1 MNRRDMIALLGG
13 AAAWPAAA
21 RAQAMPVIG
30 WLSSGSP
37 AEFGSFLAAFRRGLG
52 ESGFVEGRNFRI
64 EYRWA
69 TGRYD
74 RLPELAADLVAHNV
88 ALIAATGGSASPLAA
103 KAATATTPIVFT
115 GGGDPVQLGLVTSL
129 SRPGGNATGS
139 ANITSSLDGKRLE
152 LLHELVPRART
163 IAFLVN
169 STNPALESVAVDVQ
183 KVASAF
189 DIKLSVVKASTEAEI
204 DASFVSFAKR
214 PDALL
219 VATDAFFTSRRE
231 QLVTLAIR
239 LGVPAS
245 YTFREFVV
253 AGGLMSYGPSVT
265 EGYRQAGI
273 YAGRILKGEKPA
285 DLPVIQP
292 TKFDLVINLKTARAI
307 GLDIPPLLLA
317 RADEVI
323 E

>member
-1 MNRRDMIALLGG
+1 
-13 AAAWPAAA
+13 
-21 RAQAMPVIG
+21 MPVVG

-37 AEFGSFLAAFRRGLG
+37 TEFKSFLAAFQRGLG
-52 ESGFVEGRNFRI
+52 ESGFVEGRNVRI

-69 TGRYD
+69 AGRYD
-74 RLPELAADLVAHNV
+74 RLPELAADLIVRNV

-103 KAATATTPIVFT
+103 KAATATIPIVFT
-115 GGGDPVQLGLVTSL
+115 GGGDPVQLGLVKSL
-129 SRPGGNATGS
+129 NRPGGNATGF

-163 IAFLVN
+163 IMFLVN
-169 STNPALESVAVDVQ
+169 STNPALESVTVDVQ

-189 DIKLSVVKASTEAEI
+189 DIKLSIVKASTGAEI
-204 DASFVSFAKR
+204 DAIFAPLTKR

-231 QLVTLAIR
+231 QLVKLATR

-245 YTFREFVV
+245 YTFREFV
-253 AGGLMSYGPSVT
+253 ADGGLMSYGPSVT
-265 EGYRQAGI
+265 EGYLQAGI